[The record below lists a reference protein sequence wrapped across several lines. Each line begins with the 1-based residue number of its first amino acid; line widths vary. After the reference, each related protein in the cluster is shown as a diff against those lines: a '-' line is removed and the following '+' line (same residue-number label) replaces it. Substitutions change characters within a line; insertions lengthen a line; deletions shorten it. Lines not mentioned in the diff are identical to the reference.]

1 MVNPIYQKSETVQQ
15 LQSLFKQNNLL
26 PSIQLHTF
34 FTEQEY
40 KKIKS
45 IITVSHFIHTKKPL
59 LYSYSQASIKKEL
72 TPYLVQIESIT
83 SAILNQKINHL
94 TPSLLQF
101 QHKDYTLLNYRSIE
115 PQSYDIILDL
125 TEHWQPEF
133 GGNLIY
139 TNGQGTSFTIPA
151 KLNTLTL
158 IKRTKQ
164 FQKYVEYINHYAKK
178 QQRYILI
185 ANLSNKQK

>member
-1 MVNPIYQKSETVQQ
+1 MVNPTYKKSETVQQ

-40 KKIKS
+40 TTIKS
-45 IITVSHFIHTKKPL
+45 IIKSSTFKHTKQPL
-59 LYSYSQASIKKEL
+59 LYSYSQAPINKEL
-72 TPYLVQIESIT
+72 SLYLLEINKIISL
-83 SAILNQKINHL
+83 ILNKKLSLNNSQ
-94 TPSLLQF
+94 LLQF
-101 QHKDYTLLNYRSIE
+101 QHKDYTLLNDKHLA
-115 PQSYDIILDL
+115 PAGYDIIFDL
-125 TEHWQPEF
+125 TETWNPSY

-185 ANLSNKQK
+185 ANLSNKEN